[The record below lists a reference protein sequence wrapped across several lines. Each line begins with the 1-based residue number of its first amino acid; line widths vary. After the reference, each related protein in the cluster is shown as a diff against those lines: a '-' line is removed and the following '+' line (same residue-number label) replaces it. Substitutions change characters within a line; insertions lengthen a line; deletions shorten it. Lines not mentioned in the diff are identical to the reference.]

1 MRNSWKKTA
10 AFVLAFTL
18 VAAPLTQTA
27 GKGGLFGGT
36 AITTKAAPPGDN
48 DMGTLIGTVP
58 VAKEIT
64 VSWDADEMNNTGLV
78 HLVKTVLRSNQK
90 MGMHISVKTFMI
102 VV

>member
-36 AITTKAAPPGDN
+36 TIIAHA
-48 DMGTLIGTVP
+48 
-58 VAKEIT
+58 
-64 VSWDADEMNNTGLV
+64 ADEVSENISLV
-78 HLVKTVLRSNQK
+78 ASDSSNLSMHEKAKLFQRLFYHTVKADTEIHYLLQ
-90 MGMHISVKTFMI
+90 
-102 VV
+102 